1 MIGKCTCNNL
11 KKCTYVCFMRKLKG
25 KSEYRPKLTLSVSE
39 EVIEKAKKYAAEHN
53 QSISSLVEN
62 YLASLVNEDAGNYVP
77 VNTEL
82 QALHSLLKKS
92 RSKRK
97 LNIEEERLNYLLNK
111 NE

>member
-1 MIGKCTCNNL
+1 MK
-11 KKCTYVCFMRKLKG
+11 KLKS

-62 YLASLVNEDAGNYVP
+62 YLASLVNDDAGNYVP

-82 QALHSLLKKS
+82 QALHSLLRKS
-92 RSKRK
+92 NTKRK
-97 LNIEEERLNYLLNK
+97 LNMEVERLNYLLNK

>member
-1 MIGKCTCNNL
+1 
-11 KKCTYVCFMRKLKG
+11 MRKLKG

>member
-1 MIGKCTCNNL
+1 
-11 KKCTYVCFMRKLKG
+11 MRKLKG

-39 EVIEKAKKYAAEHN
+39 DVIEKAKRYAAEHN

-82 QALHSLLKKS
+82 QALHSLLNKS
-92 RSKRK
+92 KAKRK

>member
-1 MIGKCTCNNL
+1 M
-11 KKCTYVCFMRKLKG
+11 KKAKV

-39 EVIEKAKKYAAEHN
+39 DVIEKAKKYAAEHN

-62 YLASLVNEDAGNYVP
+62 YLASLVNEDAGNYTP

-92 RSKRK
+92 NTKRK
-97 LNIEEERLNYLLNK
+97 LNLEEERLNYLLNK

>member
-1 MIGKCTCNNL
+1 M
-11 KKCTYVCFMRKLKG
+11 KKTKL

-39 EVIEKAKKYAAEHN
+39 DVIEKAKKYAAEHN

-62 YLASLVNEDAGNYVP
+62 YLASLVNEDAGKYTP
-77 VNTEL
+77 VNTEM

-92 RSKRK
+92 MVTRK
-97 LNIEEERLNYLLNK
+97 LNMEEERLNYLLSK

>member
-1 MIGKCTCNNL
+1 M
-11 KKCTYVCFMRKLKG
+11 KKAKA
-25 KSEYRPKLTLSVSE
+25 KSDYRPKLTLSVSE

-62 YLASLVNEDAGNYVP
+62 YLASLVNEDAGNYAP
-77 VNTEL
+77 VSSEL

-92 RSKRK
+92 RVTRK
-97 LNIEEERLNYLLNK
+97 LNMEEERLNYLLSK

>member
-1 MIGKCTCNNL
+1 
-11 KKCTYVCFMRKLKG
+11 
-25 KSEYRPKLTLSVSE
+25 VSE

-92 RSKRK
+92 NTKRK
-97 LNIEEERLNYLLNK
+97 LNLEEERLNYLLNK

>member
-1 MIGKCTCNNL
+1 MK
-11 KKCTYVCFMRKLKG
+11 KG
-25 KSEYRPKLTLSVSE
+25 KEKSTYRPKLTLSVSE

-62 YLASLVNEDAGNYVP
+62 YLASLVNEDAGNYAP
-77 VNTEL
+77 VNKEL

-92 RSKRK
+92 NAKRK
-97 LNIEEERLNYLLNK
+97 LNMEEERLNYLLNK

>member
-1 MIGKCTCNNL
+1 M
-11 KKCTYVCFMRKLKG
+11 KKVKP

-39 EVIEKAKKYAAEHN
+39 EVIEKAKKYAAEYN

-62 YLASLVNEDAGNYVP
+62 YLASLVNEDAGNYTP

-92 RSKRK
+92 NTKRK
-97 LNIEEERLNYLLNK
+97 LNLEEERLNYLLNK

>member
-1 MIGKCTCNNL
+1 M
-11 KKCTYVCFMRKLKG
+11 KKVKV

-39 EVIEKAKKYAAEHN
+39 DVIEKAKKYAAEHK

-62 YLASLVNEDAGNYVP
+62 YLASLVNEDAGNYTP

-92 RSKRK
+92 NTKRK
-97 LNIEEERLNYLLNK
+97 LNLEEERLNYLLNK

>member
-1 MIGKCTCNNL
+1 
-11 KKCTYVCFMRKLKG
+11 MRKLKG

-39 EVIEKAKKYAAEHN
+39 EVIEKAKRYAAEHN

-82 QALHSLLKKS
+82 QALHSLLNKS
-92 RSKRK
+92 KAKRK
-97 LNIEEERLNYLLNK
+97 LNLEEERLNYLLNK

>member
-1 MIGKCTCNNL
+1 M
-11 KKCTYVCFMRKLKG
+11 KKVKV
-25 KSEYRPKLTLSVSE
+25 KSENRPKLTLSVSE
-39 EVIEKAKKYAAEHN
+39 DVIEKAKKYAAEHN

-62 YLASLVNEDAGNYVP
+62 YLASLVNEDVGSYIP

-82 QALHSLLKKS
+82 QVLHSLLKKS
-92 RSKRK
+92 KSKRK

>member
-1 MIGKCTCNNL
+1 M
-11 KKCTYVCFMRKLKG
+11 KKVKP

-62 YLASLVNEDAGNYVP
+62 YLASLVNEDAGNYTP
-77 VNTEL
+77 VSTEL
-82 QALHSLLKKS
+82 QVLHSLLKKS
-92 RSKRK
+92 NTKRK
-97 LNIEEERLNYLLNK
+97 LNLEEERLNYLLNK

>member
-1 MIGKCTCNNL
+1 MK
-11 KKCTYVCFMRKLKG
+11 KLKS

-62 YLASLVNEDAGNYVP
+62 YLASLVNEDAGNYAP
-77 VNTEL
+77 PNAEL

-92 RSKRK
+92 KAKRK
-97 LNIEEERLNYLLNK
+97 INLEEERLNYLLSK

>member
-1 MIGKCTCNNL
+1 MK
-11 KKCTYVCFMRKLKG
+11 KLKG

-39 EVIEKAKKYAAEHN
+39 EVIEKAKKYASQHN

-62 YLASLVNEDAGNYVP
+62 YLASLVNDDAGNYVP

-82 QALHSLLKKS
+82 QAFHSLLKKS
-92 RSKRK
+92 NAKRK
-97 LNIEEERLNYLLNK
+97 LNLEEERLNYLLSK

>member
-1 MIGKCTCNNL
+1 M
-11 KKCTYVCFMRKLKG
+11 KKAKI

-62 YLASLVNEDAGNYVP
+62 YLASLVNEDAGNYTP

-92 RSKRK
+92 NTKRK
-97 LNIEEERLNYLLNK
+97 LNLEEERLNYLLNK

>member
-1 MIGKCTCNNL
+1 M
-11 KKCTYVCFMRKLKG
+11 KKAKV
-25 KSEYRPKLTLSVSE
+25 KSENRPKLTLSVSE
-39 EVIEKAKKYAAEHN
+39 DVIEKAKKYAAEHN

-62 YLASLVNEDAGNYVP
+62 YLASLVNEDVGSYTP

-92 RSKRK
+92 KVKRK

>member
-1 MIGKCTCNNL
+1 M
-11 KKCTYVCFMRKLKG
+11 KKRKV
-25 KSEYRPKLTLSVSE
+25 KSENRPKLTLSVSE
-39 EVIEKAKKYAAEHN
+39 DVIEKAKKYAAEHN

-62 YLASLVNEDAGNYVP
+62 YLASLVNEDLGSYTP
-77 VNTEL
+77 VSTEL

-92 RSKRK
+92 KATRK

>member
-1 MIGKCTCNNL
+1 M
-11 KKCTYVCFMRKLKG
+11 KKVKP

-62 YLASLVNEDAGNYVP
+62 YLASLVNEDAGNYTP

-92 RSKRK
+92 NTKRK
-97 LNIEEERLNYLLNK
+97 LNLEEERLNYLLNK

>member
-1 MIGKCTCNNL
+1 MK
-11 KKCTYVCFMRKLKG
+11 KLKG
-25 KSEYRPKLTLSVSE
+25 KSENRPKLTLSVSE
-39 EVIEKAKKYAAEHN
+39 EVIEKAKKYASQHN

-62 YLASLVNEDAGNYVP
+62 YLASLVNDDAGNYVP

-92 RSKRK
+92 KARRK
-97 LNIEEERLNYLLNK
+97 LNLEEERFNYLLNK

>member
-1 MIGKCTCNNL
+1 M
-11 KKCTYVCFMRKLKG
+11 KKAKV

-62 YLASLVNEDAGNYVP
+62 YLASLVNEDAGNYTP
-77 VNTEL
+77 VNAEL
-82 QALHSLLKKS
+82 QALYSLLKKS
-92 RSKRK
+92 NAKRK
-97 LNIEEERLNYLLNK
+97 LNMEEERLNYLLNK

>member
-1 MIGKCTCNNL
+1 MRNVRIFVGM
-11 KKCTYVCFMRKLKG
+11 KKAKV
-25 KSEYRPKLTLSVSE
+25 KSENRPKLTLSVSE
-39 EVIEKAKKYAAEHN
+39 DVIEKAKKYAAEHN

-62 YLASLVNEDAGNYVP
+62 YLASLVNEDGGSYTP

-92 RSKRK
+92 KAKRK

>member
-1 MIGKCTCNNL
+1 MK
-11 KKCTYVCFMRKLKG
+11 KLKS

-82 QALHSLLKKS
+82 QALHSLS
-92 RSKRK
+92 SPSSYNSKF
-97 LNIEEERLNYLLNK
+97 IEFAAV
-111 NE
+111 

>member
-1 MIGKCTCNNL
+1 
-11 KKCTYVCFMRKLKG
+11 MRKLKG

-39 EVIEKAKKYAAEHN
+39 DVIEKAKRYAAEHN

-82 QALHSLLKKS
+82 QALHSLLNKS
-92 RSKRK
+92 KAKRK
-97 LNIEEERLNYLLNK
+97 INIEEERLNYLLNK

>member
-1 MIGKCTCNNL
+1 M
-11 KKCTYVCFMRKLKG
+11 KKAKP

-77 VNTEL
+77 VNIEL
-82 QALHSLLKKS
+82 KALHSLLKKS
-92 RSKRK
+92 KAKRK
-97 LNIEEERLNYLLNK
+97 LNLEEERLNYLLNK

>member
-1 MIGKCTCNNL
+1 M
-11 KKCTYVCFMRKLKG
+11 KKTKS

-39 EVIEKAKKYAAEHN
+39 DVIEKAKKYAAEHN

-62 YLASLVNEDAGNYVP
+62 YLASLVNENVGNYTP

-82 QALHSLLKKS
+82 YALHAILKKS
-92 RSKRK
+92 KAKRK
-97 LNIEEERLNYLLNK
+97 LNLEEERLSYLLHK

>member
-1 MIGKCTCNNL
+1 MK
-11 KKCTYVCFMRKLKG
+11 V
-25 KSEYRPKLTLSVSE
+25 KSENRPKLTLSVSE
-39 EVIEKAKKYAAEHN
+39 DVIEKAKKYAAEHN

-62 YLASLVNEDAGNYVP
+62 YLASLVNEDVGSYIP

-82 QALHSLLKKS
+82 QVLHSLLKKS
-92 RSKRK
+92 KSKRK

>member
-1 MIGKCTCNNL
+1 M
-11 KKCTYVCFMRKLKG
+11 KKVKE
-25 KSEYRPKLTLSVSE
+25 KSTYRPKLTLSVSE

-62 YLASLVNEDAGNYVP
+62 YLASLVNEDAGNYAP

-92 RSKRK
+92 NAKRT
-97 LNIEEERLNYLLNK
+97 LNMEEERLNYLLNK

>member
-1 MIGKCTCNNL
+1 MK
-11 KKCTYVCFMRKLKG
+11 KLKG

-92 RSKRK
+92 KAKQRVN
-97 LNIEEERLNYLLNK
+97 LEEERLNYLLNK

>member
-1 MIGKCTCNNL
+1 M
-11 KKCTYVCFMRKLKG
+11 KKVKE
-25 KSEYRPKLTLSVSE
+25 KSTYRPKLTLSVSE

-62 YLASLVNEDAGNYVP
+62 YLASLVNEDAGNYTP

-92 RSKRK
+92 NSKRK
-97 LNIEEERLNYLLNK
+97 LNLEEERLNYLLNK

>member
-1 MIGKCTCNNL
+1 M
-11 KKCTYVCFMRKLKG
+11 KKVKE
-25 KSEYRPKLTLSVSE
+25 KSTYRPKLTLSVSE

-62 YLASLVNEDAGNYVP
+62 YLASLVNEDAGNNAP

-92 RSKRK
+92 NAKRK
-97 LNIEEERLNYLLNK
+97 LNMEEERLNYLLNK